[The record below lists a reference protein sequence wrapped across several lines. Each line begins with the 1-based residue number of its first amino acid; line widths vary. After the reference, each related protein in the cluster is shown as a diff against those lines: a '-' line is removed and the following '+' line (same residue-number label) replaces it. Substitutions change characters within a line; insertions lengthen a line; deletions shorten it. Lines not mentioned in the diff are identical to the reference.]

1 MDVRYRKIEGKVE
14 QGYGIT
20 RWADAHSINKSLKE
34 LTQKDIY
41 AIPEDV
47 YQKDIVENYFNAKC
61 AKSKEITTEAKKYI
75 PGGVQHNLA
84 FNKPFPMCMVKA
96 EGAYLYDLDGNRYF
110 DFLQAGGPTIL
121 GSNFEAVKEEAIKLI
136 NECGP
141 TTGLFHEAE
150 LLIAKEINKHMPNVE
165 MFRMLG
171 SGTESVMAAL
181 RIARCATKKKHIIK
195 IGGAY
200 HGWSDQMVY
209 GLKIPGTRNYLES
222 HGIPGY
228 IYKGVDEVRPN
239 DLHMLKQY
247 LDLNLARGGT
257 AAVIL
262 EPAGPES
269 GTRPIDWEY
278 NAGVRALC
286 DAYGALLIFDEVVTG
301 FRLGLGGAQGLF
313 GIVPDVTIFG
323 KIVAGG
329 YPAAGGVGGKREFI
343 SLLAAG
349 VGGSSKKAYCGG
361 TLAANPLSAM
371 AGYMAIKEIEKN
383 NACVKAGHAGD
394 RITDGL
400 TKLIAQYD
408 LPYVAYNQGSICH
421 LECTAPMSFDFS
433 SMNPL
438 GPIKALSK
446 KDMMYTRTEAMKKMG
461 AAYMANGIVTLA
473 GSRLYTSM
481 ADTDEIIDEALNHF
495 EDVFKLVKCTGKLED
510 EVKQFSAVHAAE
522 KKKAKEAYEATKGER
537 EAAEAEKKAKAKE
550 AVKLA
555 LAAEAKKKA
564 EDAAN
569 DAKQ

>member
-1 MDVRYRKIEGKVE
+1 MNVTYRQIKGKME
-14 QGYGIT
+14 QGYGVD
-20 RWADAHSINKSLKE
+20 RWADAHSINASLKQ
-34 LTQKDIY
+34 LTKKDIY
-41 AIPEDV
+41 GVDKET
-47 YQKDIVENYFNAKC
+47 YQDIVENYFDAKC
-61 AKSKEITTEAKKYI
+61 AKSKEITTEAKQFI

-84 FNKPFPMCMVKA
+84 FNMPFPMCMVKA
-96 EGAYLYDLDGNRYF
+96 DGAYLYDLDGNEYI

-121 GSNFEAVKEEAIKLI
+121 GSNYKKVQQEAIKLI
-136 NECGP
+136 KDCGP

-150 LLIAKEINKHMPNVE
+150 LLIAKEINKHMPGVE

-222 HGIPGY
+222 FGIPGY
-228 IYKGVDEVRPN
+228 IYRGVDEVRPN
-239 DLHMLKQY
+239 DLAMLKAY
-247 LDLNLARGGT
+247 LDLNLLRGGT

-278 NAGVRALC
+278 NAAVRQLC

-313 GIVPDVTIFG
+313 DVKPDLTIFG

-329 YPAAGGVGGKREFI
+329 YPAAGGVGGKREYV

-349 VGGSSKKAYCGG
+349 VAGGAKKAYCGG

-371 AGYMAIKEIEKN
+371 AGYVAIKEIAKN
-383 NACVKAGHAGD
+383 DACAKAGRAGN
-394 RITDGL
+394 RLTDGL
-400 TKLIAQYD
+400 VKLIKQYD

-433 SMNPL
+433 PMNPL
-438 GPIKALSK
+438 GPVKARSTK
-446 KDMMYTRTEAMKKMG
+446 EMMMTRTEAMKRMG
-461 AAYMANGIVTLA
+461 AAYMSKGLVTLA

-481 ADTDEIIDEALNHF
+481 ADTDEIIDEALNRF
-495 EDVFKLVKCTGKLED
+495 EDVFKLVKRTGILEE
-510 EVKQFSAVHAAE
+510 EVAEYSAEHKAEKAKAIAETKAKQARDKVANAA
-522 KKKAKEAYEATKGER
+522 KKKAAMK
-537 EAAEAEKKAKAKE
+537 AAKQ
-550 AVKLA
+550 A
-555 LAAEAKKKA
+555 LAAEKAKKA
-564 EDAAN
+564 RWA
-569 DAKQ
+569 